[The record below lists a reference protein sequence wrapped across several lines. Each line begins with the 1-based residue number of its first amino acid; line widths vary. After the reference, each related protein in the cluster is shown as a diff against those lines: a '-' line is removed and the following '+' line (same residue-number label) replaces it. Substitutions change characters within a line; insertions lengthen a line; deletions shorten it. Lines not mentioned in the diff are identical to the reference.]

1 MSVIQSIRDRGA
13 WIIFGIIALALI
25 AFILQDGLGRKGSRL
40 STSSIITK
48 VDGKVIERGAFEEKL
63 KMAEAMYAQQGA
75 TRDQLIG
82 SVWTQEVESI
92 VLSNEYEKLGLVVS
106 TKELNDILYGDN
118 SPFRQEFTDPKT
130 GEFKVDDVKR
140 IVAQIKK
147 SKNVEQ
153 NKMIIE
159 GYINP
164 AVQNALRTKYQTLL
178 IQSAYVPKWLTE
190 KQQADNNAIAAI
202 SYVYYPYQAIADS
215 SVKVT
220 DSEIEAYVKKHASEF
235 KKTEETRSISF
246 VTFSAAPSSADTS
259 AVLNQLKTLKKDFQ
273 EATDPAAFI
282 AKAGSQIPYYNS
294 YFSKNKLKMALKDSI
309 TKLPV
314 GGVFGPYLDG
324 GNYVYAKMI
333 GIKQWPD
340 SVKVRHILVATS
352 NPQTGQEI
360 KPDSVG
366 KKLIDSIETAVKA
379 GADFATLAA
388 KYSDDPG
395 SKAKGG
401 VIDFFPQGQMV
412 GAFNDYVFD
421 KPVGTK
427 GVVKTEYGYHFIE
440 ILGQKNINPAY
451 KVAYLAKQIVAS
463 NETDNAASTAAA
475 KFAVE
480 SKSAKSF
487 NENAAKQNKQI
498 LVSGEIK
505 ANDFSIASLGQS
517 RSLVRWVYEGKAGDV
532 SDPTSIN
539 DMYVVAL
546 ITAVNKAGLM
556 GVTEARPFVEA
567 IIRNQKKAKQIIDT
581 KIKGNSLDEIAKNA
595 GSPVLK
601 ADSLSFGASFIA
613 GVGSEP
619 KVVGAAFNKSTAT
632 KITPAIGG
640 NSGVFVI
647 KTESTGAKT
656 DLAGPDAA
664 KQGLLQSRK
673 MGVYRSLEA
682 LRKAATIKDYRSNF
696 Y

>member
-13 WIIFGIIALALI
+13 WIVFGIIALALI
-25 AFILQDGLGRKGSRL
+25 AFILQDGLGRKGSTM
-40 STSSIITK
+40 SNGSVITK
-48 VDGKVIERGAFEEKL
+48 VDGKSIERGAFEDKL

-75 TRDQLIG
+75 TRDQLLG
-82 SVWTQEVESI
+82 SVWNQEVESI
-92 VLSNEYEKLGLVVS
+92 VLSNEFEKLGLVVS
-106 TKELNDILYGDN
+106 TKELNDILFGDN
-118 SPFRQEFTDPKT
+118 SPFRQEFTDQKT

-153 NKMIIE
+153 NKMIID

-164 AVQNALRTKYQTLL
+164 AIQNTLRSKYQTLL
-178 IQSAYVPKWLTE
+178 LQSAYVPKWLTE
-190 KQQADNNAIAAI
+190 KQQADNNSIAAI

-215 SVKVT
+215 TVKVT
-220 DSEIEAYVKKHASEF
+220 DSEIDAYVKKHAKEF
-235 KKTEETRSISF
+235 KKTEETRAISF
-246 VTFSAAPSSADTS
+246 VTFSAAPSAADS
-259 AVLNQLKTLKKDFQ
+259 NAVLNQLVTLKKDFQ

-282 AKAGSQIPYYNS
+282 GKVGSQLPYYNS
-294 YFSKNKLKMALKDSI
+294 YFSKNKLQMALKDSI
-309 TKLPV
+309 TKLAV
-314 GGVFGPYLDG
+314 GEVFGPYLDG

-340 SVKVRHILVATS
+340 SAKVRHILVATS
-352 NPQTGQEI
+352 NPQTGQQL

-366 KKLIDSIETAVKA
+366 KKLIDSIETAIKA
-379 GADFATLAA
+379 GADFAALAA

-395 SKAKGG
+395 SKDKGG
-401 VIDFFPQGQMV
+401 VYEYFPQGQMV
-412 GAFNDYVFD
+412 GEFNDYSFD

-427 GVVKTEYGYHFIE
+427 GVVKTEYGYHYVE
-440 ILGQKNINPAY
+440 VLGQKNIGPAY
-451 KVAYLAKQIVAS
+451 KVAYLAKAIVTS
-463 NETDNAASTAAA
+463 NETDNSANTAAA
-475 KFAVE
+475 KFAAD

-505 ANDFSIASLGQS
+505 ANDFTVASLGQS
-517 RSLVRWVYEGKAGDV
+517 RQLVRWVYQAKAGDV
-532 SDPTSIN
+532 SEPTEIN

-546 ITAVNKAGLM
+546 VTAVNKAGLM
-556 GVTEARPFVEA
+556 GAAEARPFVEG
-567 IIRNQKKAKQIIDT
+567 IIRNEKKAKQIIDT
-581 KIKGNSLDEIAKNA
+581 KIKGSSLEDVSKNA
-595 GSPVLK
+595 GSPVLR

-619 KVVGAAFNKSTAT
+619 KVVGAAFNKATAS
-632 KITPAIGG
+632 KLSAPLAG

-647 KTESTGAKT
+647 KTESTGAKA
-656 DLAGPDAA
+656 DLAGPEAA

-682 LRKAATIKDYRSNF
+682 LRKAATIKDYRADF

>member
-25 AFILQDGLGRKGSRL
+25 AFILQDGLGRKGSRM
-40 STSSIITK
+40 STSSVITK

-106 TKELNDILYGDN
+106 PKELNDILFGEN

-164 AVQNALRTKYQTLL
+164 AIQNALRTKYQTLL

-190 KQQADNNAIAAI
+190 KQQADNNAIASI

-215 SVKVT
+215 TAKVT
-220 DSEIEAYVKKHASEF
+220 DSEIEAYVKKHASAF

-246 VTFSAAPSSADTS
+246 VTFSAAPSSADSS

-273 EATDPAAFI
+273 EAADPAAFI
-282 AKAGSQIPYYNS
+282 AKNGSQIPYYNS
-294 YFSKNKLKMALKDSI
+294 YFSKNKLQMALKDSI

-314 GGVFGPYLDG
+314 GSIFGPYLDG

-340 SVKVRHILVATS
+340 SAKVRHILVATS

-379 GADFATLAA
+379 GADFASLAT

-401 VIDFFPQGQMV
+401 VIEFFPQGQMV
-412 GAFNDYVFD
+412 GAFNDYAFD
-421 KPVGTK
+421 KPVGSK
-427 GVVKTEYGYHFIE
+427 GVVKTEYGYHYIE
-440 ILGQKNINPAY
+440 VLGQKNINPAY

-475 KFAVE
+475 KFAAE

-505 ANDFSIASLGQS
+505 ANDFTIASLGQS

-556 GVTEARPFVEA
+556 GVNEARPVVEG
-567 IIRNQKKAKQIIDT
+567 IIRNEKKAKQIIDT
-581 KIKGNSLDEIAKNA
+581 KIKGNSLEEIAKNA
-595 GSPVLK
+595 GSPVLR

-619 KVVGAAFNKSTAT
+619 KVVGAAFNKSIAS
-632 KITPAIGG
+632 KISPAIDG

-647 KTESTGAKT
+647 KTASTGAKA
-656 DLAGPDAA
+656 DLAGPEAA

-682 LRKAATIKDYRSNF
+682 LRKAATIKDYRSDF

>member
-25 AFILQDGLGRKGSRL
+25 AFILQDGLGRKGSRM
-40 STSSIITK
+40 SNSSVITK

-75 TRDQLIG
+75 TRDQLLG
-82 SVWTQEVESI
+82 SVWNQEVESI
-92 VLSNEYEKLGLVVS
+92 VLSNEFEKLGLVVS
-106 TKELNDILYGDN
+106 TKELNEILFGEN

-147 SKNVEQ
+147 SKNAEQ

-164 AVQNALRTKYQTLL
+164 AVQNALRTKYQSILL
-178 IQSAYVPKWLTE
+178 QSAYVPKWLAE

-215 SVKVT
+215 TVKVA
-220 DSEIEAYVKKHASEF
+220 DSEIESYVKKHAKEF

-246 VTFSAAPSSADTS
+246 VTFSAAPSAADSS
-259 AVLNQLKTLKKDFQ
+259 AVLNQLQILKKDFQ

-294 YFSKNKLKMALKDSI
+294 YFSKNKLQMALKDSI

-314 GGVFGPYLDG
+314 GGIFGPYLDG

-333 GIKQWPD
+333 GIKQWPY
-340 SVKVRHILVATS
+340 SAKVRHILVATS
-352 NPQTGQEI
+352 NPQTGQEL

-366 KKLIDSIETAVKA
+366 KRLIDSIETAVKT

-388 KYSDDPG
+388 KYSEDPG
-395 SKAKGG
+395 SKDKGG
-401 VIDFFPQGQMV
+401 IIEFFPQGQMV
-412 GAFNDYVFD
+412 GAFNDYAFD

-427 GVVKTEYGYHFIE
+427 GVVKTEYGYHYIE
-440 ILGQKNINPAY
+440 VLGQKNINPAY

-475 KFAVE
+475 KFAAE
-480 SKSAKSF
+480 SKSVKSF
-487 NENAAKQNKQI
+487 NENAAKLNKQI

-505 ANDFSIASLGQS
+505 ANDFTVASLGQS
-517 RSLVRWVYEGKAGDV
+517 RSLVRWVFEGKTGDV

-556 GVTEARPFVEA
+556 GATEARPFVEG
-567 IIRNQKKAKQIIDT
+567 IIRNEKKAKQIIDT
-581 KIKGNSLDEIAKNA
+581 KMKGASLEEISKNA
-595 GSPVLK
+595 GSPVLR

-619 KVVGAAFNKSTAT
+619 KVVGLAFNKGQSA
-632 KITPAIGG
+632 KMSGPIAG
-640 NSGVFVI
+640 NSGVFAL
-647 KTESTGAKT
+647 KTESAGAKP
-656 DLAGPDAA
+656 DMAGADAA

-673 MGVYRSLEA
+673 MGVYRSIES
-682 LRKAATIKDYRSNF
+682 LRKAATIKDYRADF

>member
-25 AFILQDGLGRKGSRL
+25 VFILQDGLGRKGSRL

>member
-246 VTFSAAPSSADTS
+246 VTFSAAPSAADTS

-273 EATDPAAFI
+273 EAADPAAFI

-294 YFSKNKLKMALKDSI
+294 YFSKNKLKMAVKDSI

-505 ANDFSIASLGQS
+505 ANDFTIASLGQS

-556 GVTEARPFVEA
+556 GVSEARPFVEG

-581 KIKGNSLDEIAKNA
+581 KIKGNGLDEIAKNA

-656 DLAGPDAA
+656 DLAGPDVA

-682 LRKAATIKDYRSNF
+682 LRRAATIKDYRSNF

>member
-1 MSVIQSIRDRGA
+1 
-13 WIIFGIIALALI
+13 
-25 AFILQDGLGRKGSRL
+25 
-40 STSSIITK
+40 
-48 VDGKVIERGAFEEKL
+48 
-63 KMAEAMYAQQGA
+63 
-75 TRDQLIG
+75 
-82 SVWTQEVESI
+82 
-92 VLSNEYEKLGLVVS
+92 
-106 TKELNDILYGDN
+106 
-118 SPFRQEFTDPKT
+118 
-130 GEFKVDDVKR
+130 
-140 IVAQIKK
+140 
-147 SKNVEQ
+147 
-153 NKMIIE
+153 
-159 GYINP
+159 
-164 AVQNALRTKYQTLL
+164 
-178 IQSAYVPKWLTE
+178 
-190 KQQADNNAIAAI
+190 
-202 SYVYYPYQAIADS
+202 
-215 SVKVT
+215 
-220 DSEIEAYVKKHASEF
+220 
-235 KKTEETRSISF
+235 
-246 VTFSAAPSSADTS
+246 
-259 AVLNQLKTLKKDFQ
+259 
-273 EATDPAAFI
+273 
-282 AKAGSQIPYYNS
+282 
-294 YFSKNKLKMALKDSI
+294 
-309 TKLPV
+309 
-314 GGVFGPYLDG
+314 
-324 GNYVYAKMI
+324 
-333 GIKQWPD
+333 
-340 SVKVRHILVATS
+340 
-352 NPQTGQEI
+352 
-360 KPDSVG
+360 
-366 KKLIDSIETAVKA
+366 LIDSIETAVKA

-401 VIDFFPQGQMV
+401 VIDYFPQGQMV

-505 ANDFSIASLGQS
+505 ANDFTIASLGQS

>member
-215 SVKVT
+215 SVKVS

-246 VTFSAAPSSADTS
+246 VTFSAAPSAADTS

-282 AKAGSQIPYYNS
+282 AKAGSQIPFYNS
-294 YFSKNKLKMALKDSI
+294 YFSKNKLKMAFKDSI

-360 KPDSVG
+360 KPDSIG

-401 VIDFFPQGQMV
+401 VIDYFPQGQMV

-505 ANDFSIASLGQS
+505 ANDFTIASLGQS